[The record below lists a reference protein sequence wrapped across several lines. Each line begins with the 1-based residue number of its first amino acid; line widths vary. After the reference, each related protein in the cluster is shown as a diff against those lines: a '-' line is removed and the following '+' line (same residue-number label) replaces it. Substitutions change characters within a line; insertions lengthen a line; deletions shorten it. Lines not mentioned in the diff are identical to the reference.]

1 MDSFA
6 AARLHHVNV
15 DRLLFLYQASSGDYQ
30 GSSIYVPF
38 PSSAAC
44 GSNTEQCGY
53 TYEAR
58 VPRASMNAF
67 SFNSSTSGVS
77 AAATSYVSD
86 SDEASQATTG
96 DQHAYEMQERM
107 HPSDETAVED
117 VDVSRLV
124 VANSVVERFVA
135 EEDTAG
141 GHIGGNPASKQAREY
156 LQRYVLH
163 SCRHDLWH
171 LQRGVGMYSATVV
184 GTIFVVLC
192 LSFGFLSMSGLHL
205 EASW

>member
-1 MDSFA
+1 VLLLLLLLVLLLPPSLLVSFA

-67 SFNSSTSGVS
+67 SFNSSTSDVMS
-77 AAATSYVSD
+77 TATSGVSD
-86 SDEASQATTG
+86 SAEASQAIVSG
-96 DQHAYEMQERM
+96 QHAYKMQERLHM
-107 HPSDETAVED
+107 QPSDESAEED

-124 VANSVVERFVA
+124 VANSMVERFVA

-141 GHIGGNPASKQAREY
+141 GHIGGDPASKQAREY
-156 LQRYVLH
+156 LQRCGHVQHY
-163 SCRHDLWH
+163 SGWHDLC
-171 LQRGVGMYSATVV
+171 GVVIVV
-184 GTIFVVLC
+184 VILY
-192 LSFGFLSMSGLHL
+192 L
-205 EASW
+205 